1 MPDVTRYRDFNKKM
15 RRTGLLHSQLCQARM
30 RPLGLQPAEHMLLM
44 RISREEGNP
53 SQKELAEKMELSTAA
68 VAVSL
73 KKLEMGGYVA
83 RCADSDDSRINR
95 VTVTQKGLMTVKRSR
110 ALFDDL
116 DAEMFVGV
124 TKEEIELCI
133 STMEKLMTNIKNA
146 LGVEQE

>member
-1 MPDVTRYRDFNKKM
+1 MPDVTRYRDFNKRM

-44 RISREEGNP
+44 RLSREEGTL
-53 SQKELAEKMELSTAA
+53 SQRELAEKMELSTAA

-83 RCADSDDSRINR
+83 RCADTDDGRINR
-95 VTVTQKGLMTVKRSR
+95 VTVTEKGLLTVKKSR
-110 ALFDDL
+110 ALFDAL
-116 DAEMFVGV
+116 DTEMFVGV
-124 TKEEIELCI
+124 TKEELDLCMA
-133 STMEKLMTNIKNA
+133 TMEKLMTNIKNA